1 MPTVVLRLML
11 FVRRSLESAFCPLR
25 FRRTI
30 SFRTRKSSGSLC
42 RLAANYE
49 RIKTRAGR
57 LSGARVTYGGGKP
70 PMAETIPGRLA
81 AARARRIS
89 RMRYL
94 VTGGA
99 GFIGS
104 NTVDELVRRG
114 HSVVVLDDLT
124 SGKEDNLAEIRNKIT
139 FIKGSITDIEVVRK
153 AVHEAEFVLHLAA
166 RTSVPKSVKD
176 PIETNR
182 INIDG
187 TLNVLVAARDAKVKR
202 VVFAA
207 SSSAYGETPTL
218 PKVEKM
224 EPQPISP
231 YGVTKY
237 VGELYAQTFG
247 RCYGLENVSL
257 RYFNIFGPRQDPSS
271 PYSGVL
277 AKFCTAA
284 LEETQPIIFGDG
296 EQTRDF
302 TYVENA
308 VQANVL
314 AFEAP
319 NVSGRVFNVGVGGRF
334 SLNQTVALLNKIAG
348 KSLESKYE
356 PARDGDIRDSQA
368 DISRARE
375 FLGYEPAVAFEE
387 GLRRTFDWYRATQEK
402 ANATPTPASAP
413 MPTPPK

>member
-1 MPTVVLRLML
+1 
-11 FVRRSLESAFCPLR
+11 
-25 FRRTI
+25 
-30 SFRTRKSSGSLC
+30 
-42 RLAANYE
+42 
-49 RIKTRAGR
+49 
-57 LSGARVTYGGGKP
+57 
-70 PMAETIPGRLA
+70 
-81 AARARRIS
+81 
-89 RMRYL
+89 MRYL

-153 AVHEAEFVLHLAA
+153 AMHEAEYLLHLAA
-166 RTSVPKSVKD
+166 RTSVPTSVKD

-202 VVFAA
+202 IVFAA

-218 PKVEKM
+218 PKIEKM
-224 EPQPISP
+224 QPQPISP

-237 VGELYAQTFG
+237 VGELYSQTFG

-257 RYFNIFGPRQDPSS
+257 RYFNIFGPRQDPGS

-277 AKFCTAA
+277 AKFCTAF
-284 LEETQPIIFGDG
+284 LEDAQPVIFGDG

-302 TYVENA
+302 TYVDNA
-308 VQANVL
+308 VQAHLL
-314 AFEAP
+314 ACEAP
-319 NVSGRVFNVGVGGRF
+319 NVSGKVFNVGAGGRF
-334 SLNQTVALLNKIAG
+334 SLNQVLKALGEISG
-348 KSLESKYE
+348 KRIE
-356 PARDGDIRDSQA
+356 
-368 DISRARE
+368 
-375 FLGYEPAVAFEE
+375 
-387 GLRRTFDWYRATQEK
+387 
-402 ANATPTPASAP
+402 
-413 MPTPPK
+413 